1 MPGAV
6 AVQAY
11 DPPRTSGART
21 IMPGAVAK
29 SWGHS
34 SVGMLTTPCIPVH
47 VKVTVSP
54 TATDSVG
61 GSNVPLG
68 GTCER

>member
-6 AVQAY
+6 AVHTYEPA
-11 DPPRTSGART
+11 RTSGAR
-21 IMPGAVAK
+21 IVMPGAVAK

-34 SVGMLTTPCIPVH
+34 SVGMLTTPCKPVH

-54 TATDSVG
+54 TATGSVG